1 MMITQGLSGAGISN
15 AALSGGTLSG
25 AMSGQEPVH
34 MDDAAMS
41 APSTILVTASEPLA
55 QISAPG
61 SAKPETSL
69 PSMVDV
75 TIKGKALPGAKP
87 TTLWSMEKLTTGRAM
102 IELGDN
108 YALGIDETNAEVIIA
123 NRTTQETT
131 RVFGNAQVETA
142 GQDKLQFWGTTTFE
156 LANGT
161 KITANTVENP
171 ENKGAYMLDKLT
183 VTNDYH
189 ALVITGVSDTNLGDL
204 AVTKQAKNES
214 EAYRID
220 DNARDGYVLVENEN
234 GNGWVSEH
242 TDELATQIDLNETAV
257 GQDFA
262 PGSGT
267 MSLGEY
273 GAFYSRIM
281 TNLFT
286 FTMAHAFS
294 SSNFDR
300 IRDTHQSDIA
310 RDDGRKSDERSSQR
324 QRLIELQTIRYAEMM
339 PDVNDIARNEALKG

>member
-1 MMITQGLSGAGISN
+1 MMITQGISN
-15 AALSGGTLSG
+15 TALSG
-25 AMSGQEPVH
+25 AMLGQEPVH
-34 MDDAAMS
+34 MDDAAIS
-41 APSTILVTASEPLA
+41 APSTILVTQSDPLVQA
-55 QISAPG
+55 SAPG

-108 YALGIDETNAEVIIA
+108 YALGIDEANSEVVIA

-189 ALVITGVSDTNLGDL
+189 ALVITGVSDTKLGDL
-204 AVTKQAKNES
+204 AVTKQAKTES

-220 DNARDGYVLVENEN
+220 DNARDGYVLVENKT
-234 GNGWVSEH
+234 GAGWVSEH
-242 TDELATQIDLNETAV
+242 SDKIATQVDMNETAV
-257 GQDFA
+257 GADFA
-262 PGSGT
+262 PGSSM

-281 TNLFT
+281 TSLFT

-294 SSNFDR
+294 HASYDR
-300 IRDTHQSDIA
+300 IRDNNQSDHG
-310 RDDGRKSDERSSQR
+310 RDDARKSDERSSLR

-339 PDVNDIARNEALKG
+339 PDVNDIARMEALKG